1 MKRHD
6 RNPIG
11 PAIFTL
17 LAIVLTQPA
26 AGVTLE
32 PLPNDLE
39 LELALTTL
47 PEHLREDA
55 TVYLLDPAFGYRPA
69 REGTNGFHAF
79 IARTEYGAFLG
90 SWPYTSYRDDILV
103 PIAFDEPGAKTHMRV
118 YFDVATERAR
128 GTEPAQLKELV
139 NRRFAD
145 GYYGAPERP
154 GIAYMLAPI
163 VRGYQR
169 AEEHDRVV
177 TFSLPHY
184 MYYAPGVTN
193 DHLGARAF
201 SLEHPFMLY
210 SAPHPHGLIIHI
222 AGEKERDAIREA
234 NTDLLARLCRL
245 KAEFCLSD
253 G

>member
-1 MKRHD
+1 MKGHD
-6 RNPIG
+6 TSSSR
-11 PAIFTL
+11 
-17 LAIVLTQPA
+17 LASPLILALALALPVS
-26 AGVTLE
+26 GVALE
-32 PLPNDLE
+32 PLPRDLE
-39 LELALTTL
+39 LELASSTL
-47 PEHLREDA
+47 PEHLRADA
-55 TVYLLDPAFGYRPA
+55 TVYLLDPDFGYRVA

-103 PIAFDEPGAKTHMRV
+103 PIAFDEPGAATHMRV

-128 GTEPAQLKELV
+128 GTEPAKLKELI

-145 GYYGAPERP
+145 GYYGPPERP

-169 AEEHDRVV
+169 AEEHDHVV

-193 DHLGARAF
+193 EDLGARGF
-201 SLEHPFMLY
+201 SVEHPFMLY
-210 SAPHPHGLIIHI
+210 RAPHPHGLIIHI
-222 AGEKERDAIREA
+222 AGEKERMTIRE
-234 NTDLLARLCRL
+234 DRKELLARLCAL
-245 KAEFCLSD
+245 KTEFCLSD

>member
-6 RNPIG
+6 LRS
-11 PAIFTL
+11 FE
-17 LAIVLTQPA
+17 LAIRLFLVLAVALPTVSTA
-26 AGVTLE
+26 LE
-32 PLPNDLE
+32 PLPRDLE
-39 LELALTTL
+39 LELALSAL
-47 PEHLREDA
+47 PEHLRADA
-55 TVYLLDPAFGYRPA
+55 SVYLLDPDFGYRSA
-69 REGTNGFHAF
+69 HEGTNGFHTF
-79 IARTEYGAFLG
+79 VARTEYGAFLG

-103 PIAFDEPGAKTHMRV
+103 PIAFDEPGATTHMRV
-118 YFDVATERAR
+118 YFDVATERAS
-128 GTEPAQLKELV
+128 GTEPAKLKELI
-139 NRRFAD
+139 NRRFTD
-145 GYYGAPERP
+145 GHYGPPDRP

-193 DHLGARAF
+193 DDLGARSF
-201 SLEHPFMLY
+201 SVEHPFMLY

-222 AGEKERDAIREA
+222 AGEKERMGIREGHKE
-234 NTDLLARLCRL
+234 LLARLCAL
-245 KAEFCLSD
+245 KTEFCLSD